1 MKIYRVLAAIFL
13 SIAISA
19 PALACSCIVP
29 RGSQS
34 DYVRRGYQQATNV
47 YSAYVVS
54 EHRTDGPDSR
64 RIVRMRVLQV
74 WKGDLAP
81 NTWIEVESDSEAG
94 LGCGL
99 AVEVNSAILAYTSGS
114 ALTSC
119 TMTGRLDKATHDI
132 PLLNKLAGKR
142 K

>member
-1 MKIYRVLAAIFL
+1 MKIYRLLAALLL
-13 SIAISA
+13 SIAAVA

-34 DYVRRGYQQATNV
+34 DYVRRGFQQATHV
-47 YSAYVVS
+47 FSAYVVS

-64 RIVRMRVLQV
+64 RMVKMRVLQV
-74 WKGDLAP
+74 WKGELTP
-81 NTWIEVESDSEAG
+81 NTWIEIESDSDAG

-99 AVEVNSAILAYTSGS
+99 TVEVNSAILAYTSGL

-119 TMTGRLDKATHDI
+119 TMTGPLNKATRDI
-132 PLLNKLAGKR
+132 PLLNKLAGVR

>member
-1 MKIYRVLAAIFL
+1 MKIYRLLAALLI
-13 SIAISA
+13 SVAIAA

-34 DYVRRGYQQATNV
+34 DHVRRGFQQATNV

-54 EHRTDGPDSR
+54 ERRTDGPDPR
-64 RIVRMRVLQV
+64 RLVKIRVLQV

-99 AVEVNSAILAYTSGS
+99 AVELNTAILAYTTAP

-119 TMTGRLDKATHDI
+119 TMTGQLDKATGDI
-132 PLLNKLAGKR
+132 PLLNKLAGRR